1 MNKEEIK
8 VLIDKDEFAYLEKIT
23 SELKLD
29 GIEET
34 VAKLIKDAGK
44 DWFDTLNQEKFKSKI
59 KSIPIENLSDVISS
73 IPFLSRKYKT
83 GFDSE
88 IIELIVER
96 LMGWDESIPEL
107 TTLLYRVN
115 NIRIMARDLKMI
127 KTELGREI
135 EGDIGVSLPLYDK
148 EQVIRLLVS
157 ALYRS

>member
-1 MNKEEIK
+1 
-8 VLIDKDEFAYLEKIT
+8 
-23 SELKLD
+23 
-29 GIEET
+29 
-34 VAKLIKDAGK
+34 VAKLIKDTGK

-135 EGDIGVSLPLYDK
+135 EGDMGVSLPLYDK
-148 EQVIRLLVS
+148 EQVIRMLVS